1 MRSINLKIVTPEKLL
16 VEEEVYSVTLP
27 AEGGEITVLPD
38 HIPYIGTLRPGE
50 IFFRRTKESEP
61 ESFAT
66 SGGFVELHGNTLSLL
81 ADTAER
87 AEEIDLDRAEAG
99 RQKAEEL
106 AKSQHALDEAE
117 YARVVT
123 SLEKEFAR
131 LRVAR
136 KYRRQR
142 GIRTGE

>member
-1 MRSINLKIVTPEKLL
+1 MRSIKLKIVTPEKLL

-27 AEGGEITVLPD
+27 AESGEITVLPD

-50 IFFRRTKESEP
+50 IFFRRSQESEP
-61 ESFAT
+61 EAFAT
-66 SGGFVELHGNTLSLL
+66 SGGFVELHGNILSLL
-81 ADTAER
+81 VDTAER
-87 AEEIDLDRAEAG
+87 AEEIDLDRAEEG

-106 AKSQHALDEAE
+106 AKSQHTLDEAE
-117 YARVVT
+117 YARVAT

>member
-1 MRSINLKIVTPEKLL
+1 MSSLRFKLVTPEKLL
-16 VEEEVYSVTLP
+16 VEEEAYSVTLP
-27 AEGGEITVLPD
+27 AAEGEITVLPD

-50 IFFRRTKESEP
+50 IFFRRTKEAEP

-81 ADTAER
+81 VDTAER
-87 AEEIDLDRAEAG
+87 AEEIDLDRAEEG
-99 RQKAEEL
+99 RRKAEEL
-106 AKSQHALDEAE
+106 GKNQHALDEAE
-117 YARVVT
+117 YARVAA
-123 SLEKEFAR
+123 SIEKEFAR

-136 KYRRQR
+136 KYRHRH

>member
-27 AEGGEITVLPD
+27 AESGEITVLPD
-38 HIPYIGTLRPGE
+38 HIPYIGTLRSGE
-50 IFFRRTKESEP
+50 IFFRRTKEAEP

-81 ADTAER
+81 VDTAER
-87 AEEIDLDRAEAG
+87 AEEIDLDRAEEG
-99 RQKAEEL
+99 RKKAEEL
-106 AKSQHALDEAE
+106 AKNQHALDEAE
-117 YARVVT
+117 YARVAA

-136 KYRRQR
+136 KYRLKR

>member
-1 MRSINLKIVTPEKLL
+1 MRSIKLKIVTPEKLL
-16 VEEEVYSVTLP
+16 IEEEVYSVTLP
-27 AEGGEITVLPD
+27 AESGEITVLPD

-50 IFFRRTKESEP
+50 IFFRRTKEAEP

-81 ADTAER
+81 VDTAER
-87 AEEIDLDRAEAG
+87 AEEIDLDRAEEG

-106 AKSQHALDEAE
+106 AKSQHTLDEAE
-117 YARVVT
+117 YARVAA